1 MRQSFVSVENVMLTK
16 CKYAIRG
23 HLSSCHLSW
32 EINLSQGWIV
42 YLFDIPESTGGDGGL
57 PSSRI
62 GEGMASSSFVSVSNS
77 SIQNK
82 KVKGS
87 HVVQLKLAKEIHKIG
102 L

>member
-1 MRQSFVSVENVMLTK
+1 MLTK
-16 CKYAIRG
+16 CKYDIRG

-42 YLFDIPESTGGDGGL
+42 YLFDIPESTGGKEWRPL
-57 PSSRI
+57 RSCQYPTHPSKK
-62 GEGMASSSFVSVSNS
+62 
-77 SIQNK
+77 K